1 MRRADVVFA
10 PSRFVADHLAKV
22 HNIGAQVLRPP
33 FFLECTPSPTP
44 PFALPERFLFHF
56 GQLMERKGT
65 SLLARALPLA
75 WRGAPDL
82 TMVWSG
88 RCRDE
93 RKLEEWR
100 SWWGERAGQVVVTGA
115 LRKPD
120 VYSILQRAEAAVLP
134 SQVDNLPNTVI
145 ESLMF
150 GVPVLGTCGAS
161 IDELV
166 EEGRT
171 GHLIALGD
179 VAGLADALVAVWH
192 ERSRVTR
199 GFDWDLPVARA
210 MKPECAVA
218 NLIALAS
225 GTINRSHAGAH
236 IEQQN

>member
-1 MRRADVVFA
+1 
-10 PSRFVADHLAKV
+10 
-22 HNIGAQVLRPP
+22 
-33 FFLECTPSPTP
+33 
-44 PFALPERFLFHF
+44 
-56 GQLMERKGT
+56 
-65 SLLARALPLA
+65 LPLA
-75 WRGAPDL
+75 WREAPDL

-88 RCRDE
+88 VCRDQ

-100 SWWGERAGQVVVTGA
+100 SWWGERSDQVIITGA

-120 VYSILQRAEAAVLP
+120 LYAILQRAEAAVLP

-150 GVPVLGTCGAS
+150 GVPVLGTRGAS

-166 EEGRT
+166 EDGRT

-179 VAGLADALVAVWH
+179 AVGLADALVALWH
-192 ERSRVTR
+192 HRSLVRR

-225 GTINRSHAGAH
+225 GTINRSTQAQ
-236 IEQQN
+236 IERQN